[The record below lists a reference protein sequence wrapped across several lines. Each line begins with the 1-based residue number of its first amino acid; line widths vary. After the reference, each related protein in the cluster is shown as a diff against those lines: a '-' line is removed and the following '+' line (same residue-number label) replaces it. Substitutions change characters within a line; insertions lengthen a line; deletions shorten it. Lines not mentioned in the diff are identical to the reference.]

1 MIRKVNILGQCI
13 AWMGMFSFR
22 TVSFKVKENCA
33 RNYGAILFTNLLI
46 KWCLQSKL
54 LWCSLENILIFYTFH
69 IFTCKKNDIS
79 VQFLSIILNYECL
92 GSKRGCFSSYDP
104 FSLNGI
110 HERQELR
117 KCPAL
122 EYSITNLLRKDKDY
136 LEIWKL
142 LLSLFTCTHG
152 RNLAL
157 LRAPRSNLTE
167 YS

>member
-69 IFTCKKNDIS
+69 IFTCKKMIYRCN
-79 VQFLSIILNYECL
+79 FFSIILNYEWL
-92 GSKRGCFSSYDP
+92 GSKRGCFSSWP
-104 FSLNGI
+104 LLFEWNSWKTGIAKMFSLRIFYNKFI
-110 HERQELR
+110 AERQRLFR
-117 KCPAL
+117 
-122 EYSITNLLRKDKDY
+122 N
-136 LEIWKL
+136 LEI
-142 LLSLFTCTHG
+142 CYY
-152 RNLAL
+152 R
-157 LRAPRSNLTE
+157 
-167 YS
+167 YSPAITDETLHS